1 MNHPQPRPL
10 RVTRTPPSGGQ
21 SRRPGGAGSAG
32 FLRVGTRL
40 LAAGTALAVLPAHAL
55 LPTVPSPAV
64 EAAAPVVGAS
74 GLMQAGLGMVV
85 VLGLI
90 FLCAWLARRL
100 GLQRFGGGHVVK
112 VVSSSSV
119 GQRERI
125 VVVEVGATWLVLGVT
140 PSQINT
146 LHTLP
151 AQAVSGTAGLSEAAA
166 LKPVDLFAQ
175 KLRESL
181 TGKSR
186 RTS

>member
-1 MNHPQPRPL
+1 M
-10 RVTRTPPSGGQ
+10 
-21 SRRPGGAGSAG
+21 A
-32 FLRVGTRL
+32 F
-40 LAAGTALAVLPAHAL
+40 AVLPVHAV
-55 LPTVPSPAV
+55 LPTVPSPAA

-74 GLMQAGLGMVV
+74 GVLQAGLGMAV

-90 FLCAWLARRL
+90 FLCAWLARRF

-119 GQRERI
+119 GQRERV

-151 AQAVSGTAGLSEAAA
+151 AQAVPGSAPAAPNAAA
-166 LKPVDLFAQ
+166 FKPIDLFAQ

-181 TGKSR
+181 TGKS
-186 RTS
+186 SPAP